1 MKYKA
6 FYTRLSLLI
15 FSLGLSIIFAFF
27 CIKMLPIQITLFIGA
42 ILILL
47 NLVIIPGLNSIK
59 TSINTI
65 DKSQKHKLQS
75 IGYPISNSKITYA
88 EAFSWLRENKDIYI
102 YPQRYTD
109 NDFGFA
115 YEVIEEKEPHYRT
128 VYSDGY
134 CKIYDDMEFEA
145 LESVF
150 ELVNNPSKYE

>member
-1 MKYKA
+1 MNHKA
-6 FYTRLSLLI
+6 IYIRLSLLI

-27 CIKMLPIQITLFIGA
+27 CIKTLPIQITLFVGA
-42 ILILL
+42 LFLLL
-47 NLVIIPGLNSIK
+47 NLVVIPGFNSIK

-65 DKSQKHKLQS
+65 DKSQKHKLQL

-88 EAFSWLRENKDIYI
+88 EAFSWLRDNKDIYV

-109 NDFGFA
+109 NGFGFA
-115 YEVIEEKEPHYRT
+115 YEVIEEKEPHYRI

-134 CKIYDDMEFEA
+134 CENYDDMEFEA

-150 ELVNNPSKYE
+150 KLVNNPSKYE